1 MRNVRPN
8 KLTSVWGIDLPWNFW
23 EHFGPM
29 SRIKK
34 ELLSHSSLVVGILQ
48 HEQGGRGGNHTP
60 KIYYAA
66 CRTLQLREGSV
77 ALGGVGLIF
86 RAFFPFV
93 LLYMALQQRKPHLQG
108 SHSLTRDQK
117 ASERSAE
124 AQFRHHT
131 WTRKGAR
138 VFSFKKPFMYGK
150 WPKVNEIDFILCQ
163 KQCSTHTNMLH
174 VSVYD

>member
-1 MRNVRPN
+1 MQRKNAWIKGMRNVRPN

-77 ALGGVGLIF
+77 ALGVGGSGLIF
-86 RAFFPFV
+86 RAFFSFFPLWHCSRGNLTCRGLTV
-93 LLYMALQQRKPHLQG
+93 SHAIKKQVKGRRRRNSVIIHGQG
-108 SHSLTRDQK
+108 RAPGYFPLKNRSCMGNGQK
-117 ASERSAE
+117 
-124 AQFRHHT
+124 
-131 WTRKGAR
+131 
-138 VFSFKKPFMYGK
+138 
-150 WPKVNEIDFILCQ
+150 
-163 KQCSTHTNMLH
+163 
-174 VSVYD
+174 